1 MRPRLVAQ
9 ALGALLLV
17 SGCASTS
24 TMQMGLLPHGQKL
37 VTLVVSEDRE
47 VVDREC
53 ASVAA
58 TGRLLGCHLWRRVT
72 LPGGPDVRLIT
83 IVRYTDSLPSA
94 LALEIDVH
102 ELCHAIASLQPIP
115 DPCHTDNGGA
125 IKAAAHTHP
134 RWHSSRSS
142 IENTDAP
149 DHPSASSTSTR

>member
-1 MRPRLVAQ
+1 MRPRLVTP
-9 ALGALLLV
+9 ALGALLLL

-72 LPGGPDVRLIT
+72 LPGGTDVRLIT

-115 DPCHTDNGGA
+115 DPCHIDNGGA
-125 IKAAAHTHP
+125 IKAAADTHP
-134 RWHSSRSS
+134 RWHSSRSAT
-142 IENTDAP
+142 EAP
-149 DHPSASSTSTR
+149 RPSDPPTAISTGAR

>member
-1 MRPRLVAQ
+1 MRPLIAVT
-9 ALGALLLV
+9 LGALLLL

-24 TMQMGLLPHGQKL
+24 TTQMGLLPHGQKL

-47 VVDREC
+47 VVDQEC
-53 ASVAA
+53 ASVTG

-102 ELCHAIASLQPIP
+102 ELCHAIAALQPIA
-115 DPCHTDNGGA
+115 DPCHAENGGT
-125 IKAAAHTHP
+125 IRSAADAHA
-134 RWHSSRSS
+134 RWR
-142 IENTDAP
+142 
-149 DHPSASSTSTR
+149 